1 MGCHWIWWGFER
13 RQRSCLHY
21 GYARSC
27 KSSGA
32 RPAGFAGLKQEHSL
46 TPKAMCS
53 ARDISCPVISEHR
66 PRNKDHP
73 QH

>member
-1 MGCHWIWWGFER
+1 MPLDLVGLREETEVVPTLWICKKLKELRCTSR
-13 RQRSCLHY
+13 RVC
-21 GYARSC
+21 
-27 KSSGA
+27 
-32 RPAGFAGLKQEHSL
+32 GLKQEHSL
-46 TPKAMCS
+46 TPEAMCS